1 MYTEE
6 SEDRV
11 ACTNTMATMAA
22 EGMVTEPRAEATLQR
37 VSRQEDGGGERMGA
51 KTRGGGGGG
60 GRGPAA
66 DEEEEEGEALPLG
79 QVAGEH
85 GVRQRAGDGDSNV
98 HQQLG
103 DSE

>member
-11 ACTNTMATMAA
+11 ACTNTMATMAG
-22 EGMVTEPRAEATLQR
+22 EGRVTEPLAEATLQTESVGGKR
-37 VSRQEDGGGERMGA
+37 VKGQRERGQEQ
-51 KTRGGGGGG
+51 GGGG

-85 GVRQRAGDGDSNV
+85 YVGQRAGDGDSDI
-98 HQQLG
+98 HEQLEVG
-103 DSE
+103 G